1 MDRIYKY
8 NPNISYNPNGGRY
21 LQLITAKNL
30 YIQNITVAEND
41 GHSDSFHVKFPNV
54 FTNYPL
60 GAVRVEDQK
69 FKDWDHYKFT
79 IWQLQLNFVVFCAS
93 SACGVSVEHLNAK
106 EPMIRSIYRFH
117 VYYHIRRI
125 LKILEIPLPYENSFN
140 QYNNPYNHEKF
151 IGICSEYGVS
161 NDLTKWRKQKY
172 FSTWQSRAW
181 ETGKPGM
188 SNINENSF
196 SRWIIEKSDGLTML
210 GLQKLSGS
218 VRHDAYLILTSQT
231 STRGPIVG
239 IESRNLDAQH
249 TFLNTF
255 ENIVN
260 RRVNISEDIRRFQK
274 TLQYARS
281 KVDYVI
287 GEFIYMLPS
296 NMNLQIE
303 KVKDYNNKIL
313 ISSPS
318 FKIGTNLKINLDGE
332 QVKLK
337 DKPDVKSKEVEM
349 VKTEPDVKPKVITK
363 PDIKSNKEHKQD
375 VKPNIELKHDVM
387 LITTKPDTNKI
398 TYEEEKV
405 ALYWEL
411 QLYLQYGGCSS
422 DLRSICLCHE
432 ICVYQDSNTCDKCPQ
447 ILRQPTNCFL
457 CSIQDP

>member
-8 NPNISYNPNGGRY
+8 NSDASYKPNGGTY
-21 LQLITAKNL
+21 LQLITAKDL
-30 YIQNITVAEND
+30 YIQNVTVAEHD
-41 GHSDSFHVKFPNV
+41 GGHSDSFQVKFPNI

-79 IWQLQLNFVVFCAS
+79 IWQSQLNFAVFCAS

-140 QYNNPYNHEKF
+140 QYNNSYNHEKF

-161 NDLTKWRKQKY
+161 NNLTKWRNQKY

-188 SNINENSF
+188 SYINENSF
-196 SRWIIEKSDGLTML
+196 SRWIIEKSDGLTTL
-210 GLQKLSGS
+210 GLQKISES
-218 VRHDAYLILTSQT
+218 VRDYTYLILTSQT

-239 IESRNLDAQH
+239 HEARNLDAQR

-260 RRVNISEDIRRFQK
+260 RRVNIPEDIRRFQK

-281 KVDYVI
+281 KVDYAI
-287 GEFIYMLPS
+287 GEFVYMLPS
-296 NMNLQIE
+296 DMNLRIGN
-303 KVKDYNNKIL
+303 VRNYNNKIL

-318 FKIGTNLKINLDGE
+318 FKIGTNLKINIDGE

-337 DKPDVKSKEVEM
+337 DKPDVKSKEV
-349 VKTEPDVKPKVITK
+349 KTEPKVITK
-363 PDIKSNKEHKQD
+363 PNKEHKQD
-375 VKPNIELKHDVM
+375 VKPNIKFEQDVK
-387 LITTKPDTNKI
+387 KPDI
-398 TYEEEKV
+398 YEKGKV
-405 ALYWEL
+405 ALVLGTTAIFTVWWMF
-411 QLYLQYGGCSS
+411 
-422 DLRSICLCHE
+422 
-432 ICVYQDSNTCDKCPQ
+432 K
-447 ILRQPTNCFL
+447 
-457 CSIQDP
+457 

>member
-1 MDRIYKY
+1 MDRIYRY
-8 NPNISYNPNGGRY
+8 NSDANYKPNRGTY
-21 LQLITAKNL
+21 LQLITAKDL
-30 YIQNITVAEND
+30 YIQNVTVSEHD
-41 GHSDSFHVKFPNV
+41 GGHSDSFQVKFPNV

-79 IWQLQLNFVVFCAS
+79 IWQSQLNFAVFCAS

-117 VYYHIRRI
+117 VYYHTRRI

-140 QYNNPYNHEKF
+140 HYNNPYNHEKF

-161 NDLTKWRKQKY
+161 NDLTKWRNQKY
-172 FSTWQSRAW
+172 FSTFQSRAW

-188 SNINENSF
+188 SYINENSF
-196 SRWIIEKSDGLTML
+196 SRWIIEKSDGLTTL
-210 GLQKLSGS
+210 GLQKLSES
-218 VRHDAYLILTSQT
+218 VRDYAYLILTSQT

-239 IESRNLDAQH
+239 HEARNLDAQR

-260 RRVNISEDIRRFQK
+260 RRVNIPEDIRRFQK

-281 KVDYVI
+281 KVDYAI

-296 NMNLQIE
+296 DMNLRIGN
-303 KVKDYNNKIL
+303 VRNYNNKIL

-318 FKIGTNLKINLDGE
+318 FKIGTNLKINLLSSENRRLNDDGE
-332 QVKLK
+332 RANIKVE
-337 DKPDVKSKEVEM
+337 PEVKSKE

-363 PDIKSNKEHKQD
+363 PNKEHKQD
-375 VKPNIELKHDVM
+375 VKPNIKFNRESNQ
-387 LITTKPDTNKI
+387 DTNKI
-398 TYEEEKV
+398 TFEEEKV
-405 ALYWEL
+405 AL
-411 QLYLQYGGCSS
+411 
-422 DLRSICLCHE
+422 
-432 ICVYQDSNTCDKCPQ
+432 
-447 ILRQPTNCFL
+447 ILGTTAVFTVWWMFK
-457 CSIQDP
+457 

>member
-8 NPNISYNPNGGRY
+8 NSDASYKPNGGRY
-21 LQLITAKNL
+21 LQLITAKDL
-30 YIQNITVAEND
+30 YIQNITVSEHD
-41 GHSDSFHVKFPNV
+41 GGHSDSFQVKFPNV

-79 IWQLQLNFVVFCAS
+79 IWQSQLNFVVFCAS

-161 NDLTKWRKQKY
+161 NDLTKFRNQKY

-188 SNINENSF
+188 SYINENSF
-196 SRWIIEKSDGLTML
+196 SRWIIEKSDGLTTL
-210 GLQKLSGS
+210 GIQKLSES
-218 VRHDAYLILTSQT
+218 VRDYAYLILTSQT
-231 STRGPIVG
+231 STRAQIVG
-239 IESRNLDAQH
+239 HEARNLDAQR

-260 RRVNISEDIRRFQK
+260 RRVNIPEDIRRFQK

-281 KVDYVI
+281 KADYAI
-287 GEFIYMLPS
+287 GEFIYMLLS
-296 NMNLQIE
+296 DMNLRIGN
-303 KVKDYNNKIL
+303 VRNYNNKIMVSKPGFSL
-313 ISSPS
+313 
-318 FKIGTNLKINLDGE
+318 GTNLKVNLDVKPKGE
-332 QVKLK
+332 GIVKP
-337 DKPDVKSKEVEM
+337 KPDVKQKRNLTSSLMK
-349 VKTEPDVKPKVITK
+349 
-363 PDIKSNKEHKQD
+363 N
-375 VKPNIELKHDVM
+375 
-387 LITTKPDTNKI
+387 TNKMLNL
-398 TYEEEKV
+398 T
-405 ALYWEL
+405 
-411 QLYLQYGGCSS
+411 SS
-422 DLRSICLCHE
+422 
-432 ICVYQDSNTCDKCPQ
+432 SNRIRMRLPMRKK
-447 ILRQPTNCFL
+447 R
-457 CSIQDP
+457 

>member
-8 NPNISYNPNGGRY
+8 NSDASYKPNGGTY
-21 LQLITAKNL
+21 LQLITAEDL
-30 YIQNITVAEND
+30 YIQNITVAEHE
-41 GHSDSFHVKFPNV
+41 GHSDSFQVKFPNL
-54 FTNYPL
+54 FLSYPL
-60 GAVRVEDQK
+60 GGVRVEDQK

-79 IWQLQLNFVVFCAS
+79 IWQSQLNFVVFCAS

-140 QYNNPYNHEKF
+140 QYNNSYNHEKF

-161 NDLTKWRKQKY
+161 NSLTKWRNQKY

-188 SNINENSF
+188 SYINENSF
-196 SRWIIEKSDGLTML
+196 SRWIIEKLDGLTTL
-210 GLQKLSGS
+210 GIQKLSES
-218 VRHDAYLILTSQT
+218 VRDYTYLILTSQT
-231 STRGPIVG
+231 STRGQIIG
-239 IESRNLDAQH
+239 HEARNLDAQR

-260 RRVNISEDIRRFQK
+260 RRVDIPEDIRRFQK

-281 KVDYVI
+281 KVDYAI

-296 NMNLQIE
+296 DMNLRIGN
-303 KVKDYNNKIL
+303 VRNYNNKIL

-318 FKIGTNLKINLDGE
+318 FKIGTNLKINLLSSE
-332 QVKLK
+332 NQRLNV
-337 DKPDVKSKEVEM
+337 DVKSKEV
-349 VKTEPDVKPKVITK
+349 KTEPKVITK
-363 PDIKSNKEHKQD
+363 PNKEHKQD
-375 VKPNIELKHDVM
+375 VKPNIKFEQDVK
-387 LITTKPDTNKI
+387 KPDLLSSQFNYVEKRSKLNDKI

-405 ALYWEL
+405 AL
-411 QLYLQYGGCSS
+411 
-422 DLRSICLCHE
+422 
-432 ICVYQDSNTCDKCPQ
+432 
-447 ILRQPTNCFL
+447 ILGTTAVFTVWRMFK
-457 CSIQDP
+457 

>member
-8 NPNISYNPNGGRY
+8 NSDTSYKPNQGRY
-21 LQLITAKNL
+21 LQIMSAKDL
-30 YIQNITVAEND
+30 YIQNITVAEHD
-41 GHSDSFHVKFPNV
+41 GHSDSFQVKFPNV

-60 GAVRVEDQK
+60 GAVRVKDQS

-79 IWQLQLNFVVFCAS
+79 IWQSQLNFVVFCAS

-106 EPMIRSIYRFH
+106 EPMIRSMYRFH

-161 NDLTKWRKQKY
+161 NDLTKWRNQKY

-188 SNINENSF
+188 SYINENSF

-210 GLQKLSGS
+210 GLQKLSKS
-218 VRHDAYLILTSQT
+218 VRDYAYLILTSQT
-231 STRGPIVG
+231 STRGLIVG
-239 IESRNLDAQH
+239 HEARSLDAQR

-255 ENIVN
+255 ENVVN
-260 RRVNISEDIRRFQK
+260 RTVNIPEDIRRFQK

-287 GEFIYMLPS
+287 SEFIYILPS
-296 NMNLQIE
+296 DLNLSIGRVQG
-303 KVKDYNNKIL
+303 YNNKIL
-313 ISSPS
+313 VSRTG
-318 FKIGTNLKINLDGE
+318 FKIGTNLKINLN
-332 QVKLK
+332 
-337 DKPDVKSKEVEM
+337 VKSKEVEM
-349 VKTEPDVKPKVITK
+349 AKTEPAGKPDVKQKME
-363 PDIKSNKEHKQD
+363 PDIKSNKETKQD
-375 VKPNIELKHDVM
+375 VKHDVKM
-387 LITTKPDTNKI
+387 IRTKPDTNKI

-405 ALYWEL
+405 AL
-411 QLYLQYGGCSS
+411 
-422 DLRSICLCHE
+422 
-432 ICVYQDSNTCDKCPQ
+432 
-447 ILRQPTNCFL
+447 ILGTTAVFTVSWMFN
-457 CSIQDP
+457 

>member
-1 MDRIYKY
+1 MDIIFKY
-8 NPNISYNPNGGRY
+8 NSNASYKPNGGTY
-21 LQLITAKNL
+21 LQLITAKDL
-30 YIQNITVAEND
+30 YIQNITVAEHD
-41 GHSDSFHVKFPNV
+41 GGHQPTVIDSFQVKFPNV

-79 IWQLQLNFVVFCAS
+79 IWQSQLNFAVFCAS

-151 IGICSEYGVS
+151 IGICSEYSVS
-161 NDLTKWRKQKY
+161 NDLTKWRNQKY

-188 SNINENSF
+188 SYINENSF
-196 SRWIIEKSDGLTML
+196 SRWIIEKSDGLTTL
-210 GLQKLSGS
+210 GLQKLSES
-218 VRHDAYLILTSQT
+218 VRDYAYLILTSQT

-239 IESRNLDAQH
+239 HEARNLDAQR

-260 RRVNISEDIRRFQK
+260 RTVNIPEDIRRFQK

-281 KVDYVI
+281 KVDYAI
-287 GEFIYMLPS
+287 GEFIYMIPS
-296 NMNLQIE
+296 DMNLRIGN
-303 KVKDYNNKIL
+303 VRNYNNKIL

-318 FKIGTNLKINLDGE
+318 FKIGTNVKVNLLSSENRRLNNDGE
-332 QVKLK
+332 QANLK
-337 DKPDVKSKEVEM
+337 DKPDVKSKEVDNRRLT
-349 VKTEPDVKPKVITK
+349 VKTEPDVEP
-363 PDIKSNKEHKQD
+363 NKEQKQD
-375 VKPNIELKHDVM
+375 VKPNIKFDQDVK
-387 LITTKPDTNKI
+387 KPDLLSSQFNYVEKRSKLNDKI

-405 ALYWEL
+405 ALVLGITSVFTVWWMF
-411 QLYLQYGGCSS
+411 
-422 DLRSICLCHE
+422 
-432 ICVYQDSNTCDKCPQ
+432 K
-447 ILRQPTNCFL
+447 
-457 CSIQDP
+457 